1 MSDPLSAAIE
11 TIRDLGAERASEV
24 ALVLGSGLAGLAA
37 AVEDAIVIPTEDIAG
52 FPDVKVEG
60 HSGDLVLGRLGGC
73 EVAILKG
80 RTHYYE
86 TGRADGMSFPLRV
99 LRGLGCE
106 ILVLTNA
113 AASVRSQVAPGRL
126 VLITDHIN
134 FGGPNP
140 LIGRTAEPRFV
151 DMTRAYDPALRV
163 RMLSAA
169 AKQGVILHQGVYMW
183 FSGPSFETPA
193 EIRAARALGA
203 DTVGMSTVPEVIM
216 ARQIGL
222 RVVAVSAITNL
233 GAGMDDE
240 SLDHRQTLEQAKQ
253 AAGALGSLLEA
264 FLREPEP

>member
-1 MSDPLSAAIE
+1 MSDPLSAAIA
-11 TIRDLGAERASEV
+11 TIRDLGGDRSPKV

-37 AVEDAIVIPTEDIAG
+37 SVKDAVVIPTEDIAG
-52 FPDVKVEG
+52 FPEVKVEG

-73 EVAILKG
+73 EIAILKG

-99 LRGLGCE
+99 LHGLGCE

-113 AASVRSQVAPGRL
+113 AASVRSQVAPGSL

-140 LIGRTAEPRFV
+140 LIGRTDEPRFV
-151 DMTRAYDPALRV
+151 DMTRAYDLALRF

-169 AKQGVILHQGVYMW
+169 PKQGVILHQGVYMW

-240 SLDHRQTLEQAKQ
+240 PLDHQQTLEQAKQ
-253 AAGALGSLLEA
+253 AAGDLGALIEA